1 MSLHQVTLYTQLP
14 FPLWILVLKWDLASQ
29 FLDPSLNPL
38 FVMTKVRYLKTT
50 SMLQSSF
57 AAVSKAASAVN
68 SCVLLSSLWLFASDV
83 PALSRVFLFFG
94 DLRNLACNRDKK
106 SVGWGFSFVGS
117 PCTKWLAQTYDRFPQ
132 ILFCLILEQCYLS
145 KFGVCPLTCVNL
157 KKCITFTWPDYVFI
171 RISIII
177 IAATDAAEGFLGLE
191 WHRKT

>member
-117 PCTKWLAQTYDRFPQ
+117 PSTKWLAQTYDPFPPDTFPLNPGARLFIQ
-132 ILFCLILEQCYLS
+132 IWHLS
-145 KFGVCPLTCVNL
+145 FNL
-157 KKCITFTWPDYVFI
+157 CKLKEAHNFHVTGL
-171 RISIII
+171 RISQDIYHHYCS
-177 IAATDAAEGFLGLE
+177 
-191 WHRKT
+191 HRCSSRVSWAWVT